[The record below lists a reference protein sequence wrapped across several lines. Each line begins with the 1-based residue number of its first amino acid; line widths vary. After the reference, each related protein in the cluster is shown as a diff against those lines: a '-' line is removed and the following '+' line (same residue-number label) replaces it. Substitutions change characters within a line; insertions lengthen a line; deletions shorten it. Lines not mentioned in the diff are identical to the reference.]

1 MRDYLILGIIFAT
14 LPFCF
19 FRPFFGVLMWYI
31 VGFLNPHRFAFGI
44 AYDFPV
50 AQLVGIPTLAGF
62 LLFHRNWKNL
72 FCLQVFALFVLWV
85 WFTFTT
91 FHNSAMP
98 MFQHFAADTIYRWQF
113 VTKILVMTLVTVA
126 VVDTWERLR
135 ILLLTISWCF
145 GVLVVKA
152 VPFMI
157 ATGGSFRLYGPPGSM
172 VADNNDLGLVLN
184 MTLPIFFFLARTETN
199 DKMRKA
205 LWFVF
210 IFTIPAILFTYSRG
224 ALIGLSLVMFLMIMR
239 LPQRFVLIPVL
250 LVSALFATMFT
261 PDRWQKRMDFRR
273 EGALIDDSAMSRFNA
288 WRYSWNL
295 ANDYPMTGAGFDAY
309 TPPLFDRYA
318 PNRADVH
325 GPHSIYFGV
334 LAEHGFPGLFLYLV
348 LLACTLLT
356 LQSVFRYARRWG
368 DELAGAYAPMLQFSL
383 LAFMVSGAFLGRAY
397 FDYYFTIIAC
407 TIVLRRLSKDEEA
420 ALIREEQE
428 DADEY
433 GIDPLSTSDAIA

>member
-31 VGFLNPHRFAFGI
+31 VGFLNPHRFAFGF

-50 AQLVGIPTLAGF
+50 AMLVGVPTLAGF
-62 LLFHRNWKNL
+62 LLFHRNWRNL
-72 FCLQVFALFVLWV
+72 FNFHVLAIVLLWM
-85 WFTFTT
+85 WFTITT
-91 FHNSAMP
+91 VHNSALP
-98 MFQHFAADTIYRWQF
+98 MFQHFAADTWYRWQF
-113 VTKILVMTLVTVA
+113 VTKILVMALVTIA

-135 ILLLTISWCF
+135 ILLLTIGWSF

-157 ATGGSFRLYGPPGSM
+157 LTGGSFRLYGPPGSM

-184 MTLPIFFFLARTETN
+184 MTLPMFFFLARVDENTT
-199 DKMRKA
+199 MRRM

-224 ALIGLSLVMFLMIMR
+224 ALVGLATVMFLMVMR
-239 LPQRFVLIPVL
+239 LRQRLVLIPILCLAAGFAVL
-250 LVSALFATMFT
+250 FT
-261 PDRWQKRMDFRR
+261 PERWQKRMDFRR
-273 EGALIDDSAMSRFNA
+273 EGALVDDSAMSRFNA

-295 ANDYPMTGAGFDAY
+295 ATDFPLTGAGFDAY
-309 TPPLFDRYA
+309 TPQLFERYA
-318 PNRADVH
+318 PNGADVH

-334 LAEHGFPGLFLYLV
+334 LAEHGFPGLFLYLC
-348 LLACTLLT
+348 LLATTLLS
-356 LQSVFRYARRWG
+356 LQSVLRYARRWG
-368 DELAGAYAPMLQFSL
+368 DDIAEAYAPMLQFSI

-397 FDYYFTIIAC
+397 FDYYFTIVAC
-407 TIVLRRLSKDEEA
+407 AVILRQLC
-420 ALIREEQE
+420 REEQFAMMQE
-428 DADEY
+428 QTMMEAEA
-433 GIDPLSTSDAIA
+433 TA